1 MGNVHNFLIR
11 STTIFHS
18 GTVFSLYDVIKTKV
32 MKKIVQCF
40 MVASVFVAC
49 NSKSDLDT
57 SKNVILTDTTGMYRS
72 NILTDTGSVIQ
83 TTRLTKGNTTTAV
96 ANRPTT
102 SNNTRNT
109 TTRTVP
115 RNNRTRT
122 VYNNSN
128 NNTSTGSG
136 QTTTVTRRR
145 KGWSH
150 AAKDATIGG
159 VGGAVTGAIISKNKG
174 KGAVIGGVLGAA
186 GGYILGRSKD
196 KKEGRY

>member
-1 MGNVHNFLIR
+1 
-11 STTIFHS
+11 
-18 GTVFSLYDVIKTKV
+18 

-40 MVASVFVAC
+40 MVASIFVAC

-83 TTRLTKGNTTTAV
+83 TTRLTNGNRNTAV
-96 ANRPTT
+96 ANRQTT
-102 SNNTRNT
+102 HTNTNTRTVPRT
-109 TTRTVP
+109 TTRTV
-115 RNNRTRT
+115 
-122 VYNNSN
+122 S
-128 NNTSTGSG
+128 NTSSGSG

-145 KGWSH
+145 GWSH

-174 KGAVIGGVLGAA
+174 KGAIIGGVLGAA